1 MRVIKGLYGIT
12 VNGDDNVEANV
23 AAALAGGTQVI
34 QYRDKSSSE
43 EEKYNI
49 ALKLKNL
56 CRDKA
61 IFIIN
66 DDVTLAKAVDAD
78 GVHLGKNDSD
88 LTNARRLLGDKIIG
102 VSCYNQLSLAEQAQA
117 AGADYIAFG
126 RFFTS
131 TTKPSAVQASVDLIK
146 HAKQSLDIPV
156 VAIGGITVNNADTLI
171 NAGADA
177 IAVINGLFMQ
187 PDIRQTAKT
196 FNKLFKNLN

>member
-1 MRVIKGLYGIT
+1 MREIKGLYGIT
-12 VNGDDNVEANV
+12 VSGDDNVETNV
-23 AAALAGGTQVI
+23 AAALGGGTQVV

-88 LTNARRLLGDKIIG
+88 LINARRLLGDKIIG
-102 VSCYNQLSLAEQAQA
+102 VSCYNQLTLAEQAQA
-117 AGADYIAFG
+117 AGANYIAFG
-126 RFFTS
+126 RFFS
-131 TTKPSAVQASVDLIK
+131 SSTKPSAVQASIDLIK
-146 HAKQSLDIPV
+146 YAKQSLDIPV

-177 IAVINGLFMQ
+177 IAVINGLFGQ
-187 PDIRQTAKT
+187 SDITQTAKT
-196 FNKLFKNLN
+196 FNKLFKNQN